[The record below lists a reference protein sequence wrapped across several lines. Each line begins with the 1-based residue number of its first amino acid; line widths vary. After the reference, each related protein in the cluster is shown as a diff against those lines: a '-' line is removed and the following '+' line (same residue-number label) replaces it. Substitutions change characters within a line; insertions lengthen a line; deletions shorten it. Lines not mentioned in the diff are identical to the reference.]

1 MSKPT
6 FFWYDLETSGVNP
19 REDRVMQFAG
29 QRTDMDLQPIG
40 EPVNVLIKL
49 GDDVLPAPD
58 AVLLT
63 GITPQQTLQ
72 DGVTEAEFLAMFTA
86 DVATPGTIFVGFN
99 SVRFDDEFMRY
110 LHYRNYYDPYEW
122 QWRDGRSR
130 WDILDVVRM
139 TRALRPEGIRWPV
152 VDGKPGNRLELLT
165 KANGIGHEDAHDALA
180 DVQATIELARLIQEK
195 QPKLFAW
202 LLNYRDKKEVAK
214 LVDSDKP
221 FVYSSGKYAN
231 EYEKTTVAV
240 RIAGHPKKKGAL
252 VYDLRH
258 DPTEFLHMPP
268 KELAERWRWTK
279 DADAPPRLPVKTMQY
294 NRCPAAA
301 PLGVLD
307 DASKQRI
314 GLDEDTWH
322 ANEVLLKNN
331 PGFVDS
337 VLAALEILDAAQ
349 EVRQK
354 KSTITPEARLYDGFY
369 DSHDTN
375 LLGVVRA
382 AEPNE
387 LSDELGRSFHDAR
400 LKDMLL
406 GYKARNYANQ
416 LSDEEHTHWDEQRYH
431 LFMDG
436 GTSSW
441 LARYMHRLAELSN
454 TTTDTQG
461 RYVLEELQLYAE
473 SILPMADT
481 Y

>member
-1 MSKPT
+1 MSKLT

-72 DGVTEAEFLAMFTA
+72 DGVTEAEFLAMFTT

-165 KANGIGHEDAHDALA
+165 EANNIGHEDAHDALA
-180 DVQATIELARLIQEK
+180 DVRATIELARLIQHK
-195 QPKLFAW
+195 QPKLFTW

-258 DPTEFLHMPP
+258 DPTEFLHMSPQ
-268 KELAERWRWTK
+268 ELAERWRWTK
-279 DADAPPRLPVKTMQY
+279 DADAPTRLPVKTMQY

-331 PGFVDS
+331 PRFVDS

-349 EVRQK
+349 EARQK
-354 KSTITPEARLYDGFY
+354 KSTKTPEARLYDGFY

-406 GYKARNYANQ
+406 GYKARNYASQ
-416 LSDEEHTHWDEQRYH
+416 LSDEEHTRWDEQRYH

-473 SILPMADT
+473 SILPVADT